1 MPSKTR
7 KSKVAPVLPTI
18 PKELIDQFVNGPMSA
33 EAVNAASMAFK
44 KALIERALGA
54 ELSHHLGYAPGADK
68 PLEAKNHRNGAS
80 GKTVLTEDGP
90 LRIEVPRDRSGS
102 FEPLLIPKHERR
114 FTGNLKLR
122 VRVGRPVK
130 PMRHETPVVRY

>member
-7 KSKVAPVLPTI
+7 KSKAAPVLPTI

-54 ELSHHLGYAPGADK
+54 ELSHHLGYASGAPK
-68 PLEAKNHRNGAS
+68 QPPLNVD
-80 GKTVLTEDGP
+80 TFTTE
-90 LRIEVPRDRSGS
+90 V
-102 FEPLLIPKHERR
+102 
-114 FTGNLKLR
+114 
-122 VRVGRPVK
+122 
-130 PMRHETPVVRY
+130 